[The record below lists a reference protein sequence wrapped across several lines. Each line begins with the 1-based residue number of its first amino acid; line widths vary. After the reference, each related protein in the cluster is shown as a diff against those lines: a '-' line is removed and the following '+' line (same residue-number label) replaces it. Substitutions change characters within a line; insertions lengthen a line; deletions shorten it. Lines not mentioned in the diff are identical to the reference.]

1 LPPPENEIN
10 LRQSDESRKYAQI
23 CKWEENVLQ
32 PQTRR
37 ELGMKPNYGCPVQ
50 ATINVLA
57 GKWKVMILWHL
68 GFGTKRF
75 AELKRLLPGVSEKV
89 LTDQLRQLQAD
100 RVIERSSN
108 GASPARVDYRL
119 SDAGKKLIPEMERLC
134 RWGSRHFGIVPNLQH
149 PRKSRSRTRTYAAKP
164 SIS

>member
-1 LPPPENEIN
+1 
-10 LRQSDESRKYAQI
+10 
-23 CKWEENVLQ
+23 
-32 PQTRR
+32 
-37 ELGMKPNYGCPVQ
+37 MKQNYGCPVQ

-134 RWGSRHFGIVPNLQH
+134 NWGSRHFGIVPNLQR
-149 PRKSRSRTRTYAAKP
+149 PRKSRSGTRTYAARH